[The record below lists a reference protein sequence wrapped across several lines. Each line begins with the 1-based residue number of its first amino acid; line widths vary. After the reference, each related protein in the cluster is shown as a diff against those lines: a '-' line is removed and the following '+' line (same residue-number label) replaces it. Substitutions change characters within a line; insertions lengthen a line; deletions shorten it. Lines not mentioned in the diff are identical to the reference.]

1 MSEDK
6 RAIIGIFTLCI
17 MFGGSPDL
25 MDGLIAYLS
34 GGAS

>member
-6 RAIIGIFTLCI
+6 MFILCI

-25 MDGLIAYLS
+25 VDGLIAYLS
-34 GGAS
+34 GDAS